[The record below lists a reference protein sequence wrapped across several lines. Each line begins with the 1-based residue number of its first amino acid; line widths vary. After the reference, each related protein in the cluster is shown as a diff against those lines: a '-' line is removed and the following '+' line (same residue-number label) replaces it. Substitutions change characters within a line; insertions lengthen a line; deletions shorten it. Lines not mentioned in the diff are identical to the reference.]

1 MASGDTPLTADQLQE
16 LTWWR
21 TLRETPEL
29 LEEIRQQESVG
40 ELRLQQELRQRYPA
54 ELVRLALELHTTRV
68 RAREK
73 FPQADQLWL
82 TRRSYEQATSTPVA
96 QYKANRYQQY
106 ASAGLP
112 IHDYCCG
119 IGVDAM
125 ALAECCPVIAYDLDP
140 VMLQLARWNAALCRP
155 RHPVEFR
162 QGDARQ
168 AHVSGQI
175 IHIDPD
181 QRDAAGRRHLRL
193 ELIQPELS
201 CLQRLADECRA
212 GGMKLSPASNF
223 GGKFPHAE
231 MELVSWQGEC
241 KLATAWCGELGE
253 PGLWRATV
261 LPSRQTLAGDPLAAW
276 GELSEPLDY
285 VYDPD
290 PAVVRAGLVNLLCET
305 QEMFRL
311 DEADEYLTCPRPVNT
326 PFARGFR
333 VQEVL
338 PRNEKHVRQYLRQR
352 GIGIVEIKCRQVPLN
367 VEQLR
372 RSLNLK
378 GDQSAILIYARIAG
392 KTRVL
397 VAQRLPTTA
406 LESAASQTSLD
417 SQSHS

>member
-1 MASGDTPLTADQLQE
+1 MDAGDTSLTAAQLQE

-29 LEEIRQQESVG
+29 LEEIRQQRSAG

-54 ELVRLALELHTTRV
+54 ELVRLALELHDTRE

-82 TRRSYEQATSTPVA
+82 TRRSCEQATSVPVA
-96 QYKANRYQQY
+96 QYKASRYRQFEG
-106 ASAGLP
+106 SGLP

-119 IGVDAM
+119 IGADAL
-125 ALAECCPVIAYDLDP
+125 ALAEWSPVIAYDLDP
-140 VMLQLARWNAALCRP
+140 VMLQLAAWNTEICGT

-162 QGDARQ
+162 QADASQ
-168 AHVSGQI
+168 AHGKDQI

-181 QRDAAGRRHLRL
+181 QRDATGRRHLRL

-212 GGMKLSPASNF
+212 GGIKLSPASNF

-241 KLATAWCGELGE
+241 KLATVWCGELGE

-276 GELSEPLDY
+276 AELSEPLDY

-305 QEMFRL
+305 QGLFRL
-311 DEADEYLTCPRPVNT
+311 DDADEYLTCSQPVST

-333 VQEVL
+333 VEAVL
-338 PRNEKHVRQYLRQR
+338 PRNEKQVRQYLRQR

-372 RSLNLK
+372 RGLNLK
-378 GDQSAILIYARIAG
+378 GDHSAILIYARIAG

-397 VAQRLPTTA
+397 VTQRLPPVP
-406 LESAASQTSLD
+406 LEQP
-417 SQSHS
+417 